1 MPIIQN
7 GQGLEIAVPPG
18 QSIAVASLTGTYS
31 ATLLDGA
38 GRGVLASASAGGATY
53 GPYPAG
59 ATLRVKAGVDSCVAY
74 DVGASPVASG
84 QYPARFAT
92 NAEGDISG
100 LSDNDGG
107 LIPLIDMA
115 LSTDIGR
122 AAINAEKINA
132 ALSKRGHVAIAGGQ
146 GTIYVSQSLRIY
158 SNTRLTVGQGTTIK
172 RAGGMEAPILINDA
186 LLRHIADQR
195 ATVTVTWTKG
205 TEAVI
210 NWPGHGLGRHDY
222 VWLTGATGTSGALF
236 NNVFRVMRVASVDT
250 LQVQLPEVPKATP
263 TGTIRALACDVGVK
277 VEGGAWDGNYEA
289 NPQATVTY
297 NRDNWAL
304 IGLGRSRFSDYQ
316 HFDFHR
322 GVTSGALGDV
332 VFKEADYGSNETAA
346 SEAHKTFGPVN
357 GLLLASLNANAS
369 DDGMSMQVKEAPAFA
384 WAGMPEGDIRGVK
397 VTKCRAQSAN
407 LSAAGAFALY
417 CANGYK
423 FAGITYEDCD
433 GHSNNGAG
441 LGVAFGDTFNSGRV
455 DDLSVIRCNTTTAN
469 DAQQFALN
477 IGCPVGL
484 LTLDTDKTKQSS
496 GAATVVLVQG
506 AAFIDVLKVR
516 GLYFNDASWPATV
529 THLWR
534 IAGEVTNLEFEDA
547 RITGNPSTFE
557 FMAVTGTVAN
567 LTFSNSNIDNV
578 QRLVKTSGTGVVRAL
593 NLIGSHAA
601 SCPSLFEL
609 TNTGQPTKVT
619 LTSNT
624 LHDIG
629 GGVVRGTTNAGLV
642 AEVYGAGNTW
652 TGGSVP
658 INTANSALVGV
669 YSEDLAIDPIA
680 LAASLPTTAGQRC
693 RSTRTGATNQGPAV
707 RVAAGWV
714 AIGTGASGANTAIT

>member
-1 MPIIQN
+1 MTIIFGAKEGGN
-7 GQGLEIAVPPG
+7 
-18 QSIAVASLTGTYS
+18 SLPS
-31 ATLLDGA
+31 ATQ
-38 GRGVLASASAGGATY
+38 GVQQRVV
-53 GPYPAG
+53 PAG
-59 ATLRVKAGVDSCVAY
+59 YNNMVLED
-74 DVGASPVASG
+74 P
-84 QYPARFAT
+84 PFA
-92 NAEGDISG
+92 
-100 LSDNDGG
+100 LSDSVA
-107 LIPLIDMA
+107 MA
-115 LSTDIGR
+115 G
-122 AAINAEKINA
+122 INAQKLNA
-132 ALSKRGHVAIAGGQ
+132 ALADGGEVRIDGDL
-146 GTIYVSQSLRIY
+146 GTVYIGETLVIG
-158 SNTRLTVGQGTTIK
+158 SNTKLRVGEGTRLRRAPGLAAPLLMNRAFTRHLADDRTTVTITWSKGTK
-172 RAGGMEAPILINDA
+172 ALIN
-186 LLRHIADQR
+186 
-195 ATVTVTWTKG
+195 WT
-205 TEAVI
+205 
-210 NWPGHGLGRHDY
+210 GHGKTRADY
-222 VWLTGATGTSGALF
+222 IWLTGVTGAGAATYNS
-236 NNVFRVMRVASVDT
+236 VFRVMKVVSAN
-250 LQVQLPEVPKATP
+250 QFMIQLPQVPAAAP
-263 TGTIRALACDVGVK
+263 TGTVRALACDTGIT
-277 VEGGAWDGNYEA
+277 VEGGEWDGNYEA
-289 NPQATVTY
+289 NPQVAVTY

-304 IGLGRSRFSDYQ
+304 IGVGNSKFSGYS

-332 VFKEADYGSNETAA
+332 IFQQADYGSNETAA

-357 GLLLASLNANAS
+357 GLYLESLNANAS

-384 WAGMPEGDIRGVK
+384 WAGMPEGNIYNVK
-397 VTKCRAQSAN
+397 VVKCHAQSAA

-423 FAGITYEDCD
+423 FAGIVYEDCD
-433 GHSNNGAG
+433 GHSENGAG
-441 LGVAFGDTFNSGRV
+441 LGVAFGDTFNGGRV
-455 DDLSVIRCNTTTAN
+455 DDLSVIRCNTTTDN
-469 DAQQFALN
+469 DAQQFAIN

-484 LTLDTDKTKQSS
+484 LTIDTEKTKQAS
-496 GAATVVLVQG
+496 GGATAVLTQG
-506 AAFIDVLKVR
+506 AAFIDVMKVR
-516 GLYFNDASWPATV
+516 GLHFNDASWPATV

-578 QRLVKTSGTGVVRAL
+578 QRLVKTSGAGVVRAL

-658 INTANSALVGV
+658 INTANGALVGV

-693 RSTRTGATNQGPAV
+693 RSTRAGATNQGPAV
-707 RVAAGWV
+707 RVSAGWV
-714 AIGTGASGANTAIT
+714 ALGTGAASVNTLIS

>member
-1 MPIIQN
+1 MQFIQN
-7 GQGLEIAVPPG
+7 GQGLEIAIPPG
-18 QSIAVASLTGTYS
+18 QSIAIFSLTGTYS

-38 GRGVLASASAGGATY
+38 GRGVLASASVGGATY

-59 ATLRVKAGVDSCVAY
+59 ATIRVMAEPDSCVAY
-74 DVGASPVASG
+74 DVAASPIASA
-84 QYPARFAT
+84 QYPARFST
-92 NAEGDISG
+92 NAQGDISG

-107 LIPLIDMA
+107 LIPLIGMA

-146 GTIYVSQSLRIY
+146 GIIYVSQSLRIY
-158 SNTRLTVGQGTTIK
+158 SDTRLTVGQGTTIK
-172 RAGGMEAPILINDA
+172 RAGGMAAPILINDA

-195 ATVTVTWTKG
+195 TTVTVTWTKG
-205 TEAVI
+205 ATAVI

-236 NNVFRVMRVASVDT
+236 NNVFRVMRVASVNT
-250 LQVQLPEVPKATP
+250 LQIQLPEVPKAAP
-263 TGTIRALACDVGVK
+263 TGTIRALVCDVGIK

-289 NPQATVTY
+289 NPQAAVTY

-304 IGLGRSRFSDYQ
+304 IGLGRSRFSGYQ

-332 VFKEADYGSNETAA
+332 VFSEATYGSNETAA

-357 GLLLASLNANAS
+357 GLLLANLNANAS

-397 VTKCRAQSAN
+397 FHKCRAQSAN
-407 LSAAGAFALY
+407 LSAAGAFAMY

-423 FAGITYEDCD
+423 FSGITYEDCE
-433 GHSNNGAG
+433 GHSNIGAG
-441 LGVAFGDTFNSGRV
+441 LAVAFGDTFNAGHV
-455 DDLSVIRCNTTTAN
+455 DDLAILRCGLSTAN
-469 DAQQFALN
+469 EAQQFAIN
-477 IGCPVGL
+477 IGCPVGI
-484 LTLDTDKTKQSS
+484 LTIDTDKTKQ
-496 GAATVVLVQG
+496 AASASTAVLTQG

-516 GLYFNDASWPATV
+516 GLYFSDASWPSSV

-534 IAGEVTNLEFEDA
+534 IAGEVTSLEFEDA
-547 RITGNPSTFE
+547 RITGNVSTFE
-557 FMAVTGTVAN
+557 FLAVTGTVAN
-567 LTFSNSNIDNV
+567 LTFSNANIDNV
-578 QRLVKTSGTGVVRAL
+578 QRLAKTSGAGVIRAL
-593 NLIGSHAA
+593 NMIGSHAA

-629 GGVVRGTTNAGLV
+629 GGVVRGSTNAGLV

-658 INTANSALVGV
+658 INSANGALVAV
-669 YSEDLAIDPIA
+669 YTEDAAIDPIA

-693 RSTRTGATNQGPAV
+693 RSTRAGATNQGPAV
-707 RVAAGWV
+707 RVASGWV
-714 AIGTGASGANTAIT
+714 AIGTGASGANTTIA